1 LTAYETAFNAA
12 SQTQVATQTRLTGT
26 ANYTGQVSVRTNAN
40 SANTDEAVVGDLD
53 MAINFDANS
62 NPINATVDNLQGEVD
77 GTQTTIAGT
86 LSTANATNQVNAIS
100 ATDLNI
106 PGQGTAT
113 ITGLSVGLEG
123 TLSDPSG
130 TLSGD
135 ALMTLQGNFVGANG
149 ASVFGANAVG
159 IRPNTGADI
168 ITGGTFYG
176 NRD

>member
-1 LTAYETAFNAA
+1 MPCKTQWVGVVVVEVQNNFNPNTHP
-12 SQTQVATQTRLTGT
+12 SNSKVHTR
-26 ANYTGQVSVRTNAN
+26 
-40 SANTDEAVVGDLD
+40 
-53 MAINFDANS
+53 
-62 NPINATVDNLQGEVD
+62 QGE
-77 GTQTTIAGT
+77 GAGKQTTIAGT